1 MPHVSFDTVDSTKQK
16 PAPSSGEGATLVL
29 SEVGIPNVINF
40 LLKCF
45 FFVKHSTKIYNKGN
59 FNTFSEAYCSKKFHN
74 IELYVGIVSLAS

>member
-45 FFVKHSTKIYNKGN
+45 FF
-59 FNTFSEAYCSKKFHN
+59 C
-74 IELYVGIVSLAS
+74 